1 MAGTELLNEL
11 LDVERRGWDS
21 LCDGTA
27 ADFYGS
33 LMTGDAVM
41 VLAHGTVLGRGEV
54 VAALKDSP
62 PWRAYEILD
71 PWVVDADVDSKI
83 LVYTGVAYGDAEAPA
98 FRGIMSSVY
107 LRAGGEWK
115 LALYQQTP
123 IPDQPSAR

>member
-1 MAGTELLNEL
+1 MAETELLNEL

-41 VLAHGTVLGRGEV
+41 VLANGMVLDRAGV

-62 PWRAYEILD
+62 PWRTYEILE
-71 PWVVDADVDSKI
+71 PSVIDAGVDSKV
-83 LVYTGVAYGDAEAPA
+83 LVYTGVAYREGAEPA

-107 LRAGGEWK
+107 VQAGGEWK
-115 LALYQQTP
+115 LVCYQQT
-123 IPDQPSAR
+123 QVSE

>member
-1 MAGTELLNEL
+1 MADTELLNEL
-11 LDVERRGWDS
+11 LDVERKGWDS

-33 LMTGDAVM
+33 LMTGDAVL
-41 VLAHGTVLGRGEV
+41 VLANGMILDRGEV
-54 VAALKDSP
+54 VAALNDSP
-62 PWRAYEILD
+62 PWRTYEILD
-71 PWVVDADVDSKI
+71 PRLVDADVDSKI
-83 LVYTGVAYGDAEAPA
+83 LVYTGVAYGEGEAPA

-123 IPDQPSAR
+123 IAG